1 LNTSWYVRLSFIMS
15 RGHPWTE
22 EGSKTSRDF
31 RLPFIIARGL
41 PWFMEASCMENV
53 HI

>member
-1 LNTSWYVRLSFIMS
+1 MS
-15 RGHPWTE
+15 RGLPWIE

-41 PWFMEASCMENV
+41 PWFMEASCMEKV
-53 HI
+53 YI